1 MLIICNCLSIQ
12 GWKGDSGPP
21 GFRGPVSVMKDNIN
35 VMLDQVFPN
44 IKEILN
50 QCPLLTANDR
60 DYNIYLFINSG
71 QKKIAIVIICP
82 FDNGQIFLSGPT
94 WSLECTGNAHPGLQ
108 RRKSLCSNRPGLSH
122 PAPLRSIGRQQ

>member
-21 GFRGPVSVMKDNIN
+21 GFHGPVSVMKDNIN

-50 QCPLLTANDR
+50 QCPLLTAKDR

-71 QKKIAIVIICP
+71 QKK
-82 FDNGQIFLSGPT
+82 
-94 WSLECTGNAHPGLQ
+94 
-108 RRKSLCSNRPGLSH
+108 
-122 PAPLRSIGRQQ
+122 